1 MLNQK
6 NFKDLVGE
14 FKTFHQK
21 NPEVYKLFVQFTLQA
36 INKGHAKLSSEMIIN
51 RIRWE
56 TSVITTD
63 KDYKINNDYKPFYSR
78 MFMALFPKY
87 DYFFQKRGSYADQ
100 IDWRSYVV
108 QSDHQT
114 SEVTQTIS

>member
-14 FKTFHQK
+14 FQTFHQK
-21 NPEVYKLFVQFTLQA
+21 NPEVYKLFVRFTFQA
-36 INKGHAKLSSEMIIN
+36 INRGHHKLSSEMIIN

-56 TSVITTD
+56 TNVMTTD
-63 KDYKINNDYKPFYSR
+63 KEYKINNDYKPFYSR
-78 MFMALFPKY
+78 MFMTQYSKY
-87 DYFFQKRGSYADQ
+87 NNFFQKRGSYADKV
-100 IDWRSYVV
+100 DWSSYVV

>member
-63 KDYKINNDYKPFYSR
+63 KDYKINNIDKTS
-78 MFMALFPKY
+78 ATILTILTIQY
-87 DYFFQKRGSYADQ
+87 DNKHHAGF
-100 IDWRSYVV
+100 
-108 QSDHQT
+108 
-114 SEVTQTIS
+114 